1 MHLPGRMAALRLTPF
16 TPTRRFWSVSW
27 ARHEDRIVGLAAASA
42 RRGWMLDWQVG
53 WMLRRGQGPP
63 RLRNAEQPVTS
74 GCESRSLAQGPA
86 VTPPGPIIAPYG
98 EERLFDSAGNA
109 QLFSVH
115 VVYCHGCR
123 RRWLDPPPAPHVDC
137 ACVCSDPEDPLYE
150 TWVVDP
156 G

>member
-27 ARHEDRIVGLAAASA
+27 ARHEDRIVGLATASA

-86 VTPPGPIIAPYG
+86 VTPPGPIAAYPGRVPARKRPSRPGSGYATMAEPFKRLPLPESVAPRPLEG
-98 EERLFDSAGNA
+98 LIVE
-109 QLFSVH
+109 
-115 VVYCHGCR
+115 VVKRGDDQPR
-123 RRWLDPPPAPHVDC
+123 GVLRDL
-137 ACVCSDPEDPLYE
+137 
-150 TWVVDP
+150 
-156 G
+156 